1 MRRHTACDMV
11 LCTSQAWEKGISYAL
26 HMLHQ
31 QAMFLGKVLGWSM
44 AHRQHP
50 QVIVLGKVLA

>member
-1 MRRHTACDMV
+1 MV
-11 LCTSQAWEKGISYAL
+11 LCTSQAWEKGINYAL